1 MQEPKSATAAHPRL
15 AAPAEFRRL
24 GRRPPGFRQPD
35 RPNGA
40 FWSLDPSVLLRRV
53 DSTPAGLSHGDAAQ
67 RLKRY
72 GPNERHQEQDRS
84 SLAILWR
91 QLRSPRL
98 RLLVF
103 EAVASAF
110 SGEWID
116 ATIVVTIVA
125 ATAAIGFTQA
135 YSAQS
140 AAAPPR
146 LRARCTVLRDGR
158 PAQIALA
165 EVVPGDVILLSAGS
179 LVSANGML
187 PCRRARHAHAGAFLS
202 KPASTSAARH
212 HADPDTVRRPDWRTS

>member
-103 EAVASAF
+103 E
-110 SGEWID
+110 
-116 ATIVVTIVA
+116 
-125 ATAAIGFTQA
+125 
-135 YSAQS
+135 
-140 AAAPPR
+140 
-146 LRARCTVLRDGR
+146 VLRDGR